1 MERILVIGA
10 SRGIGLQVV
19 RQGLDRG
26 LRIRAMAR
34 SAEGMADEGERL
46 DRFAG
51 DATDPADLARALEGQ
66 EAVILAL
73 GVPPGLGFVY
83 RPVTLF
89 SRATE
94 ALVPLMEAQGPRR
107 LLAVTGFGAGD
118 SAAAISML
126 ERLPFRAIMGRAYDD
141 KTRQEAA
148 IRASAL
154 DWTIARPGIL
164 TNGPRTGRYRVL
176 VEPSEWRNGMISRA
190 DVAEFLLDAA
200 QTDGYLREAPVLVR

>member
-19 RQGLDRG
+19 RQGLERG
-26 LRIRAMAR
+26 LRVRAMAR
-34 SAEGMADEGERL
+34 SAEGMAEAEGLER
-46 DRFAG
+46 FPG
-51 DATDPADLARALEGQ
+51 DATDAQDLTRALEGQ

-89 SRATE
+89 SRATG
-94 ALVPLMEAQGPRR
+94 ALLPLMEEQGPRR

-118 SAAAISML
+118 SNAALSML
-126 ERLPFRAIMGRAYDD
+126 ERVPFRAIMGRAYDD
-141 KTRQEAA
+141 KTRQEEA

-164 TNGPRTGRYRVL
+164 TNGPRTGRYKVL
-176 VEPSEWRNGMISRA
+176 TEPSEWRNGMIARA

-200 QTDGYLREAPVLVR
+200 QTESHLREAPVLVR

>member
-34 SAEGMADEGERL
+34 SAEQMADEGERL

-51 DATDPADLARALEGQ
+51 DATDPADLARALDGQ

-118 SAAAISML
+118 SEAAISTL

-164 TNGPRTGRYRVL
+164 TNGPRTSRYKVL

-200 QTDGYLREAPVLVR
+200 QTGGYLREAPVLVR

>member
-10 SRGIGLQVV
+10 SRGIGLEVV

-26 LRIRAMAR
+26 LTVRAMAR
-34 SAEGMADEGERL
+34 SADSMTQESPAL

-66 EAVILAL
+66 EAVIMAL
-73 GVPPGLGFVY
+73 GVPPGLAFVY
-83 RPVTLF
+83 KPVTLF

-107 LLAVTGFGAGD
+107 LLAVTGFGAGE
-118 SAAAISML
+118 SRRALSTL
-126 ERLPFRAIMGRAYDD
+126 ERLPFRAVMGRAYDD
-141 KTRQEAA
+141 KSRQEAL
-148 IRASAL
+148 IQTSAL

-164 TNGPRTGRYRVL
+164 TKGPRTGRYRVL
-176 VEPSEWRNGMISRA
+176 VEPGEWRNGLISRA

-200 QTDGYLREAPVLVR
+200 QTGDHLRQAPVLVR